1 MPWNVTQ
8 LDIPS
13 ILNTPPPEHDWVWD
27 QYIEVGTL
35 TVIHGDGGTG
45 KSILAGHL
53 ARAITTGGPCLG
65 RPTQQGRVLIL
76 DAENPMDE
84 IARRMHA
91 LDYAHTPPGSIAYYR
106 AAEAVFGTTDSLD
119 LEPLATLIELHRATT
134 VILDS
139 QRGLWGGD
147 EKEQV
152 EIRPLYRQLQ
162 YLAEQY
168 ACAVI
173 IIHHDRRMGSYSG
186 SGDIHNAAD
195 TRLAL
200 ERPDPDRPERI
211 LRHAKARS
219 SAELQPASYT
229 FTFDEQLGLFT
240 FSQPREPVTD
250 ADMVRQALADDWFT
264 VTEIAERA
272 GMRRADV
279 QPILW
284 ELVRSHEA
292 QFAEGP
298 QGRKSTAKCF
308 RSMNHPTNHPTNL
321 SQTRDKLGQVDEKV
335 PPAYLSPDGPL
346 YGVEG
351 QRDKSDTPDLSHGPD
366 RSTMSAKP
374 HSDDFPF

>member
-1 MPWNVTQ
+1 RRRSRRRPRPATEDGAPRPTRTPARHAHHPRHHRASPPLAAQPAQPPRRRPRSRPMPRPRRSDRAPPRTHRRHRPHRTHRRTHRPPTPPRTRVTVHATRDTPPRRLHQAPPPPMPWNVTQ

-162 YLAEQY
+162 
-168 ACAVI
+168 
-173 IIHHDRRMGSYSG
+173 
-186 SGDIHNAAD
+186 
-195 TRLAL
+195 
-200 ERPDPDRPERI
+200 
-211 LRHAKARS
+211 
-219 SAELQPASYT
+219 
-229 FTFDEQLGLFT
+229 
-240 FSQPREPVTD
+240 
-250 ADMVRQALADDWFT
+250 
-264 VTEIAERA
+264 
-272 GMRRADV
+272 
-279 QPILW
+279 
-284 ELVRSHEA
+284 
-292 QFAEGP
+292 
-298 QGRKSTAKCF
+298 
-308 RSMNHPTNHPTNL
+308 
-321 SQTRDKLGQVDEKV
+321 
-335 PPAYLSPDGPL
+335 
-346 YGVEG
+346 
-351 QRDKSDTPDLSHGPD
+351 
-366 RSTMSAKP
+366 
-374 HSDDFPF
+374 